1 MEDWESFVDQ
11 IKETIERNPDM
22 DEANTK
28 NRIINPLLEKLGWE
42 AIKGQVV
49 AEYSI
54 KFATSTSH
62 VDFAL
67 LVEGSPVVFVEAK
80 ALRSKIKPDNARQI
94 LDYGRHKDVNW
105 CVLTNGKELRIYNSE
120 WFNPESGDT
129 SQALVEVVPIE
140 DYVEKKDIISR
151 ISRRSVE
158 SGDTRQTFKR
168 IKHTKDT
175 VNNLKDNR
183 PDIESNIEN
192 ILNDYVREL
201 VKDKVSQA
209 TTSFINEL
217 INELSDYTRTSPKQ
231 SPEPK
236 EEELPTI
243 RRDELLNEY
252 PSGSVMV
259 TPSSPELVDEET
271 GLPSGVGFFKEY
283 SAWGFVRIGATRDI
297 DYLAL
302 YVTSPESQVKYF
314 GKVTSIVNP
323 KDPESPVREHVQQKE
338 GLASWN
344 LEEGKKVILLEKD
357 SLVELEN
364 PIELGTV
371 PKGVLQGS
379 WYTSLQKFA
388 QAEVTDDLKG

>member
-1 MEDWESFVDQ
+1 MDNWESFVDQ
-11 IKETIERNPDM
+11 IKETIEKNPDM

-49 AEYSI
+49 AEYPI

-80 ALRSKIKPDNARQI
+80 ALRTEIKPDNVRQI

-120 WFNPESGDT
+120 WFNPKSGDP
-129 SQALVEVVPIE
+129 SQALVEAVSIE
-140 DYVEKKDIISR
+140 DYVEKKGIISR
-151 ISRRSVE
+151 ISKESVE

-175 VNNLKDNR
+175 VENIKDNR
-183 PDIESNIEN
+183 SEIESRIEN
-192 ILNDYVREL
+192 VLNNHVREL
-201 VKDKVSQA
+201 VKDRASQA
-209 TTSFINEL
+209 TTNFMNEL
-217 INELSDYTRTSPKQ
+217 IDELSDYTKPTPTPP
-231 SPEPK
+231 PEPD
-236 EEELPTI
+236 EEELPTKN
-243 RRDELLNEY
+243 RDELLNEY
-252 PSGSVMV
+252 PNGSVIV
-259 TPSSPELVDEET
+259 TPSSPELVDEVS

-283 SAWGFVRIGATRDI
+283 SAWGFVRIGAKKNI
-297 DYLAL
+297 GYLAL

-314 GKVTSIVNP
+314 GKVASIVGP
-323 KDPESPVREHVQQKE
+323 KDSKSPVREHVEQKE
-338 GLASWN
+338 SLPGWN
-344 LEEGKKVILLEKD
+344 LEEGKKVIVLEEE
-357 SLVELEN
+357 SLVELAN

-379 WYTSLQKFA
+379 WYTSLKKFV